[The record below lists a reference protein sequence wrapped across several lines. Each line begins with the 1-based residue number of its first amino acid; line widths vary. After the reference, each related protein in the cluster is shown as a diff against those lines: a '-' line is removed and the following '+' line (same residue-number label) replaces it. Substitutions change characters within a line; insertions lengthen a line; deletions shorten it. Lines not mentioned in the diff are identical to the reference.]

1 MFLTINI
8 IVLTFG
14 GNMLI
19 ENFEFQDNEIPFIT
33 FSRDTKKNTLN
44 KNIPTLSHMHRE
56 MEILL
61 VLEGEAVF
69 AANGIEYIIKKGDI
83 VTVSPYVIHNYTILA
98 DRDFKHNCLCFDLD
112 LLYLKELKT
121 DLEKGLLV
129 TPFVFRD
136 AKCFSLAEEAFHL
149 NEDRKE
155 GWKLRIIGNLSVFFG
170 LMQENSLL
178 IKSTNYLKKNICRD
192 IMEFIS
198 KNYMC
203 DITSHH
209 IATELHINHSYFCRL
224 FKRCFG
230 CPFQKYL
237 CIYRIEKA
245 KSALKNS
252 ALSVSQIAADV
263 GFNSLSYFGKIFK
276 ETTNYTPLQYRNIKE

>member
-1 MFLTINI
+1 
-8 IVLTFG
+8 
-14 GNMLI
+14 LI
-19 ENFEFQDNEIPFIT
+19 ENFEFQDNEIPFKT

-178 IKSTNYLKKNICRD
+178 IKSTASFIRAPTSCDERFQFSVEKAYTVTYFIPASLLTRRSSFMRSTPYLWP
-192 IMEFIS
+192 MERESLCILAHLPLPS
-198 KNYMC
+198 
-203 DITSHH
+203 II
-209 IATELHINHSYFCRL
+209 IATCWGTSFCFIF
-224 FKRCFG
+224 FKRRLYVYDIF
-230 CPFQKYL
+230 PILPYNITYL
-237 CIYRIEKA
+237 LYHKRQNK
-245 KSALKNS
+245 
-252 ALSVSQIAADV
+252 
-263 GFNSLSYFGKIFK
+263 
-276 ETTNYTPLQYRNIKE
+276 TPL